1 MEHIDDTQPVPH
13 TVSSLVADLRLL
25 GVTTG
30 STLLVHSSL
39 SSLGYVTGGA
49 HAVVLALR
57 EVLGPGGTLVV
68 PTHSGDLSD
77 PARWQHPPVP
87 EAWWPVI
94 RDAAPAFDPDL
105 TPTREMG
112 VIADTV
118 RRIPGALRSSHPTV
132 SMAAVGPDAARITGE
147 HRLVDG
153 FGDTSPLARLYDD
166 HAQVLLL
173 GVGHGNNTCLH
184 LAEARAGTQPEV
196 EESSPVMVGGTRRW
210 VTYRTVDHDADD
222 FDAIGPVLAE
232 AGLERVGTVGGA
244 TARLL
249 PVRPMVDVAEGWFRE
264 HRRRADPAGSP
275 GSP

>member
-1 MEHIDDTQPVPH
+1 MEHIDHTQAVPH
-13 TVSSLVADLRLL
+13 TVASLVADLRVL
-25 GVTTG
+25 GVSTG

-49 HAVVLALR
+49 HAVVLARR
-57 EVLGPGGTLVV
+57 EVLGPEGTLVV

-77 PARWQHPPVP
+77 PGRWQHPPVP

-105 TPTREMG
+105 TPTRGMG

-118 RRIPGALRSSHPTV
+118 RRVPGALRSSHPTV
-132 SMAAVGPDAARITGE
+132 SMGAVGPAAARITGE
-147 HRLVDG
+147 HRLEDG

-166 HAQVLLL
+166 HADVLLL

-184 LAEARAGTQPEV
+184 LAEVRAGTQPHV
-196 EESSPVMVGGTRRW
+196 EESSPVMVGGARRW
-210 VTYRTVDHDADD
+210 ITYRTVDHDADD
-222 FDAIGPVLAE
+222 FEAVGPALAE

-249 PVRPMVDVAEGWFRE
+249 PVQPMVDVARSWFRE
-264 HRRRADPAGSP
+264 HRARADPSEPLGSR
-275 GSP
+275 